1 MFIELL
7 RKRRSIRQFEERE
20 VEKDKID
27 LLVESML
34 RSPSSRSLYPWEF
47 VVVTDLAI
55 IADLAKAKP
64 HGASFMQHAPLAIVV
79 CGDPA
84 KCDVWIEDCS
94 IASLN
99 LHLQATDLG
108 LGSCWIQIR
117 QRDHDEQTSAEQYV
131 RGLLGINENLAVA
144 AIIAIGYAKEEKPG
158 HATSSLLYDRVS
170 YNRYGEH
177 KQS

>member
-1 MFIELL
+1 MFIDLL
-7 RKRRSIRQFEERE
+7 RKRRSIRQFENRE
-20 VEKDKID
+20 VEKEKID

-47 VVVTDLAI
+47 VVVTDPTL
-55 IADLAKAKP
+55 IADLAQAKP
-64 HGASFMQHAPLAIVV
+64 HGASFMKNAPLAIVV
-79 CGDPA
+79 CANPA
-84 KCDVWIEDCS
+84 QCDVWIEDCS

-117 QRDHDEQTSAEQYV
+117 KRDHDEQTSAEQYV
-131 RGLLGINENLAVA
+131 RGLLGIKQNLAVA
-144 AIIAIGYAKEEKPG
+144 AIIAIGYANEEKPG

-177 KQS
+177 NQS

>member
-7 RKRRSIRQFEERE
+7 RKRRSIRQFEDRE
-20 VEKDKID
+20 VEKEKID

-47 VVVTDLAI
+47 VVVTDPAL
-55 IADLAKAKP
+55 IADLARAKP
-64 HGASFMQHAPLAIVV
+64 HGASFMRNAPLAIVV

-99 LHLQATDLG
+99 LHLQATDLD

-131 RGLLGINENLAVA
+131 RGLLGIDENLAVA

-177 KQS
+177 RQS